1 MGGVEERFDGGA
13 DSPSHIS
20 PLAAIRKG
28 WRYRIGSVLGVVVL
42 SMGAVVLANRPT
54 LQSAFTT
61 YVPLFWRLDPTVLSG
76 RSLHITMVLTAV
88 ITVGCLVPLFK
99 PRPRRLLDTVFIA
112 HKRVLVAGSALA
124 TLGFFNY
131 SYRLPRATLAM
142 AITVLFV
149 AVPAWFLALRHS
161 PTTSAADAVL
171 VGDDPDAL
179 AAMEDATE
187 LPVAG
192 YVAPPPQTLETGA
205 DRSAPVATDG
215 GELPGVQSLGGLS
228 RLNEIL
234 VEHDI
239 DTAVLAFNEPDR
251 AEFFGALDTC
261 YDHGVTAKVHP
272 QHADCVLTDGYNSGT
287 LLDVELEPWDP
298 LARIAKRLFDVA
310 FAVSALT
317 VTAPL
322 LALIAT
328 LIKLED
334 GGPILY
340 SQDRTT
346 TFGDTFNVYK
356 FRSMVVDAESK
367 SGAKLSDED
376 NGGIDPRVTRV
387 GHILRQ
393 THLDEVPQLWSILVG
408 KMSVVGPRP
417 ERPELDIDMETD
429 AGGWRSRWFVKPG
442 LTGLAQIND
451 VTGHEPKKKL
461 RYDIEYV
468 RRQSLWVD
476 IRIVVRQLWQVIE
489 DVVEMVLDR

>member
-272 QHADCVLTDGYNSGT
+272 QHADCVLTDGYNNGT

-310 FAVSALT
+310 FATVGLLVTTPFVLVIAL
-317 VTAPL
+317 A
-322 LALIAT
+322 
-328 LIKLED
+328 IKCDD
-334 GGPILY
+334 GGSILY
-340 SQDRTT
+340 GQERTA
-346 TFGDTFNVYK
+346 TFGDTFYVYK
-356 FRSMVVDAESK
+356 FRSMVEDTESVEPM
-367 SGAKLSDED
+367 ADEE
-376 NGGIDPRVTRV
+376 NPYITRV
-387 GHILRQ
+387 GGLLRQ
-393 THLDEVPQLWSILVG
+393 THLDEIPQLWSILKG
-408 KMSVVGPRP
+408 DMSVVGPRAVWTD
-417 ERPELDIDMETD
+417 EEVELESVADD
-429 AGGWRSRWFVKPG
+429 WRKRWFVKPG
-442 LTGLAQIND
+442 LTGLAQINGASSTD
-451 VTGHEPKKKL
+451 PKRKL
-461 RYDIEYV
+461 RYDIEYI
-468 RRQSLWVD
+468 RRQSWWFDL
-476 IRIVVRQLWQVIE
+476 RIVVRQVWQVLA
-489 DVVEMVLDR
+489 DLGATVLGR